1 MKSAQLHPHR
11 PHSIHFAFEQDK
23 LESLI
28 REGKLHAADFNCL
41 DQTSKRTVW
50 NLLLAT
56 AAKALNS

>member
-1 MKSAQLHPHR
+1 MKTAQLSTHHR
-11 PHSIHFAFEQDK
+11 HHIHLAFEQDK

-56 AAKALNS
+56 AAKAMN